1 MQVKIAFR
9 GMSRSPGLEALV
21 HSWASRLYAVYGRLQ
36 RCEVAIEA
44 PHRRRR
50 NGDPCRVRIA
60 LSVPG
65 GRLTVSH
72 QPGLASD
79 TDVYLTVRDAF
90 RAARR
95 RLEDHVHRVLQHDGH
110 GAARVAV
117 AP

>member
-21 HSWASRLYAVYGRLQ
+21 HAWATRLYAIDGRLQ

-50 NGDPCRVRIA
+50 NGDPCRVRVA

-72 QPGLASD
+72 QPGLDSD
-79 TDVYLTVRDAF
+79 TDVYLAVRDAF

-95 RLEDHVHRVLQHDGH
+95 RLEDHVRRVLQRDGH
-110 GAARVAV
+110 GAATAEVG
-117 AP
+117 P